1 MILSKILHMATIT
14 KNINWKNVVSVG
26 GALIGVAS
34 LAVSLIIYFWGDK
47 KPKIEMILE
56 TNAEVIDIKDD
67 VPNLA
72 VMFKGEDLKAS
83 HKQLTLLTFKILNNS
98 STSILQDYYDS
109 RIPWGIEIRKGAL
122 INVPQIME
130 SPAGYTDDDFLFKID
145 NRSKIIF
152 PKIILDGGSSFRFKC
167 LIMLSENDILTT
179 DDIIPFG
186 KIGNVGSI
194 DVLDQSKVNGMNQI
208 TQDGKNLAIV
218 ILSSLLTIVS
228 IMFFTFDSKEEKYW
242 RTQMIFSKA
251 ISESLRSGYQDYLQK
266 KEDVSKVNSTEN
278 E

>member
-1 MILSKILHMATIT
+1 MATIT